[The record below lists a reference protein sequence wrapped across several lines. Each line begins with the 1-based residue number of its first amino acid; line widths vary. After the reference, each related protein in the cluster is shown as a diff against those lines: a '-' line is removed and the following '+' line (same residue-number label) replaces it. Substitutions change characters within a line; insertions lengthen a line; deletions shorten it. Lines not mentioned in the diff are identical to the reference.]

1 MVFDIRGTEHQR
13 SLVEAA
19 LARCDFPFER
29 LTAGLRQQWNKD
41 TISVEWADLD
51 TTSSVVLEVG
61 RAGRA
66 HRVKPNV
73 ESRDRVLGTAWT
85 DGRIYIDYSCES
97 DPELAAEVFL
107 SEAAHQV
114 DFFYLTDD
122 DREAIWDIYHDAAG
136 DIGDHGH
143 NWFDEGAYETWVG
156 ESLMAGF
163 TRAYS
168 DVHISLS
175 QFTHV
180 TTDEVARELR
190 EAITPELGPPPWGAV
205 DPEPEPEPTPEP
217 PKPEWPK
224 EPEPSMSLFAR
235 ILQWLR
241 GFFYR
246 F

>member
-1 MVFDIRGTEHQR
+1 M
-13 SLVEAA
+13 EAA
-19 LARCDFPFER
+19 FKRCDFPFDR

-41 TISVEWADLD
+41 TITVDWADLGA
-51 TTSSVVLEVG
+51 TSSVVLEVG
-61 RAGRA
+61 PEGRA
-66 HRVKPNV
+66 HKSSPDAV
-73 ESRDRVLGTAWT
+73 SRDRVLGTAWT
-85 DGRIYIDYSCES
+85 DGRIYIDFSCES
-97 DPELAAEVFL
+97 NPELAAEVFL

-122 DREAIWDIYHDAAG
+122 DREAIWDIYHDTAG

-168 DVHISLS
+168 DVHVSLS

-190 EAITPELGPPPWGAV
+190 EAITPELGPPPWDV
-205 DPEPEPEPTPEP
+205 VEPEPEPTPEP
-217 PKPEWPK
+217 TPPPDPTPEPPKPE
-224 EPEPSMSLFAR
+224 PSPSLFTR
-235 ILQWLR
+235 IMQWLR
-241 GFFYR
+241 SLFYR
-246 F
+246 Y